1 MNYLESN
8 HYKFGIRVGYINLFI
23 IVCLLVLEGS
33 VGLFKPNWS
42 AGAGL
47 LACAISIIVLTI
59 LGILN
64 LVFNVVL
71 YCLNDKNLEFNNF
84 PQNYKDYFYLY
95 YFGFFHVLIG
105 KRLGWFMLSLPI
117 IFIWS
122 FIANLL
128 LGSLAKIVIC
138 IVASILYEICG

>member
-23 IVCLLVLEGS
+23 VVCLLVLEGS

-47 LACAISIIVLTI
+47 AVGAICIIVLTI

-128 LGSLAKIVIC
+128 PAFLVEL
-138 IVASILYEICG
+138 VASILYEICG